1 MSFRTLFLV
10 ALVVLLAGCT
20 TIKGWF
26 GDDKAKALEPAPLT
40 EIASPIA
47 TGEVWSRN
55 LGDGRERHGLRQH
68 AAVDGD
74 RVFVSNDE
82 GRVLAFDATTGAEL
96 WDSEVV
102 STGKTGSIWLF
113 W

>member
-26 GDDKAKALEPAPLT
+26 GDDKADALAPAALV

-47 TGEVWSRN
+47 TGEAWSRN
-55 LGDGRERHGLRQH
+55 LGDGRQGQGLRQRP
-68 AAVDGD
+68 AIDG
-74 RVFVSNDE
+74 
-82 GRVLAFDATTGAEL
+82 GLACLKVHQFSLSA
-96 WDSEVV
+96 S
-102 STGKTGSIWLF
+102 SC
-113 W
+113 